1 MRSSIQGRSRTT
13 GFSLIEVLVALVVL
27 SFGLLGMVGMQAM
40 ALQNNRE
47 ARLQSVAV
55 DLARELAE
63 MMRGNKDVSMLA
75 TANPYVGNF
84 SGTALAPA
92 TKSSCLSVGS
102 NCSDTTEVARAEITE
117 WLARVETN
125 LPGARVTICPDSAPY
140 NPAGLPQWACTSNAA
155 TDVMVV
161 KIGWSRMSTNASAA
175 TQDRV
180 IRANDDS
187 QPGVILTVTAGSTT

>member
-1 MRSSIQGRSRTT
+1 MRSNIQRRSRTT

-63 MMRGNKDVSMLA
+63 MMRGNKNISTLG
-75 TANPYVGNF
+75 TANPYFGDF
-84 SGTALAPA
+84 SGTSLAPA
-92 TKSSCLSVGS
+92 TRSSCLSIGS
-102 NCSDTTEVARAEITE
+102 GCSDTTEVARAEMTE
-117 WLARVETN
+117 WLARVESN
-125 LPGARVTICPDSAPY
+125 LPGARVKICLDSAPY
-140 NPAGLPQWACTSNAA
+140 SATGLPQWPCTSNAA
-155 TDVMVV
+155 TYVMVV
-161 KIGWSRMSTNASAA
+161 KIGWSRLSTNAA

-180 IRANDDS
+180 IRSTDDNE
-187 QPGVILTVTAGSTT
+187 PGVILPVTAGSTT